1 MPTSTSKRRREVSM
15 ADAWGT
21 LPTAERRWGFRVSG
35 SRYLLT
41 LFVVL
46 ALGLASRA
54 LAQHA
59 TAFDVE
65 NGARAYQG
73 TCAAC
78 HGPDGNLIAGID
90 FGRGVLRRPYTD
102 DELARIIIGGIPN
115 TPMAPSPLM
124 SQQQAQQIVAYLR
137 SLPDTAVDATV
148 RGNVARGR
156 EVVFGSGAC
165 LTCHKVGATGSALG
179 PDLSRIGLDRRAADL
194 MRALVDPNADVQ
206 PTHRFY
212 QVTPKRGAAVA
223 GRLLNHDTFTVQL
236 FDMTGE
242 LRSFDKADLR
252 DFGFVASPMPSYRE
266 ALSPQALA
274 DVVSY
279 LVSLRGGS
287 VQ

>member
-1 MPTSTSKRRREVSM
+1 MGV
-15 ADAWGT
+15 
-21 LPTAERRWGFRVSG
+21 RVSG

-41 LFVVL
+41 LLLVL
-46 ALGLASRA
+46 APALASRA

-65 NGARAYQG
+65 NGARAYKA

-90 FGRGVLRRPYTD
+90 FGRGVLRRPYAD
-102 DELARIIIGGIPN
+102 DELARIIVGGIPN

-124 SQQQAQQIVAYLR
+124 SQEQALQIVAYLR
-137 SLPDTAVDATV
+137 SLPNTAIDSNVLGDA
-148 RGNVARGR
+148 ARGR
-156 EVVFGSGAC
+156 QIVRGSSDCLAC
-165 LTCHKVGATGSALG
+165 HRVGSTGSALG
-179 PDLSRIGLDRRAADL
+179 PDLSRIGLDRRAGEL
-194 MRALVDPNADVQ
+194 MRALVDPDAEVQ
-206 PTHRFY
+206 PTQRFFK
-212 QVTPKRGAAVA
+212 VTPKRGAAVT

-236 FDMTGE
+236 FGVDGQ

-252 DFGFVASPMPSYRE
+252 DFGFVASPMPSYRDKL
-266 ALSPQALA
+266 APQALA